1 MRRWVVAMDARE
13 VFDRAV
19 QAVQV
24 RYGHR
29 LVGAAAVDDKP
40 RC

>member
-1 MRRWVVAMDARE
+1 MDARE

-19 QAVQV
+19 RAVQV

-29 LVGAAAVDDKP
+29 LVGAA
-40 RC
+40 RRGG